1 MGRCMVIVRVRGFRC
16 ERCGHEWVPRRPR
29 DPRYAKVKRDKLPD
43 PRICPGCKSAWWDR
57 PKVR

>member
-1 MGRCMVIVRVRGFRC
+1 MVIVRVRGFRC